1 MKSILLN
8 HTQIENKIL
17 RLSHQI
23 LENNFYEKHLFFV
36 GLNVRGNMLC
46 SKIVSILKPLF
57 DGEIEYFTLSSKR
70 NTNKEIEIS
79 DIDIFSSRSLNN
91 KSVIVFDDV
100 VDSGQTLMYAVSYI
114 TSFNPNKIQTVALID
129 RNHRKFPIKVDY
141 VGLQV
146 ATTLHEN
153 VVVEFDESN
162 PENSCA
168 FLQ

>member
-1 MKSILLN
+1 
-8 HTQIENKIL
+8 
-17 RLSHQI
+17 
-23 LENNFYEKHLFFV
+23 
-36 GLNVRGNMLC
+36 
-46 SKIVSILKPLF
+46 
-57 DGEIEYFTLSSKR
+57 LSSKR

-100 VDSGQTLMYAVSYI
+100 VDSGQTLMYAVSYL
-114 TSFNPNKIQTVALID
+114 TSFNPNKIQTDALID
-129 RNHRKFPIKVDY
+129 RNHRKFPNKVDY